1 MPMPISIII
10 PTFNE
15 EKTIKKSLKALQF
28 LRLYGAEVI
37 VSDGGSNDG
46 TKAESANLVDH
57 WIDSAKGR
65 AIQMNAGAD
74 AARYSTMLFLH
85 ADTALP
91 NNAVNVLKVFIESTS
106 IWGRFDVRLSGDKRM
121 FRVIEFMMNWRSWLT
136 GIATGDQAIFVRKTY
151 FERVGRFPDQPLM
164 EDVSL
169 TQKLKKISRPY
180 CIKVPV
186 TTNSRRWEKNG
197 VWKTIVLMW
206 SLRFKYM
213 LGVDTKKLY
222 QQYYPS

>member
-15 EKTIKKSLKALQF
+15 EKTIKKSLKALQL

-37 VSDGGSNDG
+37 VSDGGSSDN
-46 TKAESANLVDH
+46 TKAECVNLVDH
-57 WIDSAKGR
+57 WVDSAKGR
-65 AIQMNAGAD
+65 AVQMNAGAE
-74 AARYSTMLFLH
+74 AARYSAMLFLH
-85 ADTALP
+85 ADTVLP
-91 NNAVNVLKVFIESTS
+91 NNSVNVLKLFIESTS
-106 IWGRFDVRLSGDKRM
+106 IWGRFDVRLSGDKGM
-121 FRVIEFMMNWRSWLT
+121 FRVIEFMMNWRSRLT

-164 EDVSL
+164 EDVAL
-169 TQKLKKISRPY
+169 THKLKKISRPY
-180 CIKVPV
+180 CIKAPV
-186 TTNSRRWEKNG
+186 TTNSRRWEKHG

-222 QQYYPS
+222 QQYYS